1 MFLPAEYAI
10 YEPVLLAA
18 AVVFVIG
25 LIGNILS
32 FSSRFGNALLTAI
45 LFAVIFGALFYTTQA
60 DVRAPDPQFLPAE
73 HAWLEYVLFGAAI
86 VFVVDLIGNA
96 LSFSSRFVNALV
108 TAIVFAL
115 IFGGLTYVADR
126 EGMEVP
132 TVQDIAPDLA
142 PGAAPEADQTAP
154 EPTTP

>member
-18 AVVFVIG
+18 IVVFVIG
-25 LIGNILS
+25 LVGNILS
-32 FSSRFGNALLTAI
+32 FSSRFGNALVTAI
-45 LFAVIFGALFYTTQA
+45 LFAVVFGALFYTTQT
-60 DVRAPDPQFLPAE
+60 DVRAPQPQFFPAE
-73 HAWLEYVLFGAAI
+73 YAWAEYVLFGAII

-115 IFGGLTYVADR
+115 IFGGLTYAADR
-126 EGMEVP
+126 EGVDLP
-132 TVQDIAPDLA
+132 TVEDVAPS
-142 PGAAPEADQTAP
+142 AAPSPDSTE
-154 EPTTP
+154 TPAVDTVP